1 VKLPVMT
8 AFALLLGLV
17 SAQSVQAQADT
28 NAQIEINFLLGYI
41 GGSGCE
47 FYRNGTWHDA
57 QAAQAHLKDKYR
69 YLIARGLVA
78 TAEDFIEKAA
88 TKSSFT
94 GEPYQV
100 RCNGG
105 VSVTTQIWLGQE
117 LVRFREFNKKP
128 ASSLREPGPART
140 RMSYAANATEVSAH
154 GYLQK
159 VSVVL

>member
-1 VKLPVMT
+1 MKLPVMM

-17 SAQSVQAQADT
+17 SAQSLRAQAETDS
-28 NAQIEINFLLGYI
+28 QIEINFLLGYI

-57 QAAQAHLKDKYR
+57 RTAQTHLKDKYQ

-78 TAEDFIEKAA
+78 TAEDFIERVA

-100 RCNGG
+100 RCSGG
-105 VSVTTQIWLGQE
+105 GSVMTQIWLRKE
-117 LVRFREFNKKP
+117 LVRFRAFNRKP
-128 ASSLREPGPART
+128 TSSLRELGPART
-140 RMSYAANATEVSAH
+140 RTSYAANATEVSAH
-154 GYLQK
+154 WYLRK

>member
-1 VKLPVMT
+1 MKPPVTM

-17 SAQSVQAQADT
+17 SAQSSRAQAET
-28 NAQIEINFLLGYI
+28 AQIEINFLLGYI

-100 RCNGG
+100 KCNGG
-105 VSVTTQIWLGQE
+105 ASVTTQVWLQKE
-117 LVRFREFNKKP
+117 LVRFRAFNKKP
-128 ASSLREPGPART
+128 ASSLWEPGPARS
-140 RMSYAANATEVSAH
+140 RMSYHVTIEAD
-154 GYLQK
+154 
-159 VSVVL
+159 

>member
-1 VKLPVMT
+1 VKLPVM
-8 AFALLLGLV
+8 AALALLLGLV
-17 SAQSVQAQADT
+17 SAQSVLAQAET

-105 VSVTTQIWLGQE
+105 ASVTTQIWLRKE
-117 LVRFREFNKKP
+117 LARFRAFNKKP
-128 ASSLREPGPART
+128 ASSLRDPGPART
-140 RMSYAANATEVSAH
+140 RMSYAVNASEVSVDW
-154 GYLQK
+154 YLRK

>member
-1 VKLPVMT
+1 MT
-8 AFALLLGLV
+8 VFALLLGLV
-17 SAQSVQAQADT
+17 SALSVHAQAETD
-28 NAQIEINFLLGYI
+28 AQVEINFLLGYI

-69 YLIARGLVA
+69 YLIATGLVA

-105 VSVTTQIWLGQE
+105 ASATTQIWLRKE
-117 LVRFREFNKKP
+117 LVRFRAFNKKP
-128 ASSLREPGPART
+128 ASGLREPGPART
-140 RMSYAANATEVSAH
+140 RMSYAINATEVSAH
-154 GYLQK
+154 WHLRK

>member
-1 VKLPVMT
+1 VKLAVMT
-8 AFALLLGLV
+8 AFALLLGLL
-17 SAQSVQAQADT
+17 SAQSVQAQAGT
-28 NAQIEINFLLGYI
+28 NAQVEIDFLLDYI

-57 QAAQAHLKDKYR
+57 RAAQAHLKDKYR

-94 GEPYQV
+94 GEAYQV

-105 VSVTTQIWLGQE
+105 ASVTTQMWLGKE
-117 LVRFREFNKKP
+117 LVRFRAFNKKP
-128 ASSLREPGPART
+128 ASSLRDPGSART
-140 RMSYAANATEVSAH
+140 RISHAVNATELSAQW
-154 GYLQK
+154 YLQK